1 MPSLPGVLVKK
12 VYLQFMDKKWNA
24 VQHIK
29 ELIEFCPNVEILS
42 IAPGEEVEKL
52 LIKGR
57 QDGYLQKIRLCT
69 LIEFSQSYARSCDM
83 SIAFRDSLE
92 YIYLQDG
99 ATPASPTPKQEYVN
113 LYNKLMSHS
122 SEMKHIN
129 TMNLKIFTKKSMYK
143 LETYTNKF
151 PLLNAIHYCPC
162 RGDLNDED
170 EGVIQD
176 LSSVVPVSKVTMF
189 TGSGIRLTDLSAKYF
204 MHKFPNVNY
213 LLINAALV
221 KVPTRQD
228 TSVLSAE
235 VTVQFFDYLREVEYY
250 DVVRAFK
257 QETVVNTVT
266 RYMKASAQKKKQ
278 SL

>member
-1 MPSLPGVLVKK
+1 
-12 VYLQFMDKKWNA
+12 MDKKWNA

-143 LETYTNKF
+143 LEIYTNKF

-176 LSSVVPVSKVTMF
+176 LSSVMPVSKVTMF

-235 VTVQFFDYLREVEYY
+235 VTVQFFDYLTEVEYY